1 MGFGKTKS
9 TDAEMEARVEKCFE
23 LMYQDKLKYDD
34 YLTFARDEYGYH
46 RNQANAI
53 WVKARDL
60 RNQHLLERLE
70 DEIANAV
77 EELESYENEML
88 AQEGAQYDALR
99 LKAKDM
105 KYKIKGLYTERLRL
119 EGTITHEVVF
129 EFNKQ
134 TQNEV

>member
-1 MGFGKTKS
+1 MGFGNNKS
-9 TDAEMEARVEKCFE
+9 TDAEMDSRVEKCFE
-23 LMYQDKLKYDD
+23 LMYQDKIKYDD
-34 YLTFARDEYGYH
+34 YLKFARDKYGYH

-53 WVKARDL
+53 WVKARDM
-60 RNQHLLERLE
+60 RNQYLIERLE

-77 EELESYENEML
+77 LELEEYENEML
-88 AQEGAQYDALR
+88 AQDGPQYDGLR

-134 TQNEV
+134 TPTE

>member
-46 RNQANAI
+46 RNQANTI
-53 WVKARDL
+53 WVKARDIRNEYL
-60 RNQHLLERLE
+60 RERLD
-70 DEIANAV
+70 DEITNAIV
-77 EELESYENEML
+77 ELEEYEIEML
-88 AQEGAQYDALR
+88 ASDSNQADALR

-105 KYKIKGLYTERLRL
+105 KFKIKGLYTERIKLDARI
-119 EGTITHEVVF
+119 ETINVDF
-129 EFNKQ
+129 SG
-134 TQNEV
+134 